1 MAQLRSNILCKR
13 KREDVEI
20 SERQYKRLHIAEP
33 IQKDQ
38 SEEEDDDEFTFNAF
52 NDSDTEE
59 SETGKINIVHTI
71 FL

>member
-1 MAQLRSNILCKR
+1 MAQLRSDLLCKR

-33 IQKDQ
+33 IQEYQ
-38 SEEEDDDEFTFNAF
+38 SEDDNDEFTFNAF

-59 SETGKINIVHTI
+59 SETGKINILFI
-71 FL
+71 IQ